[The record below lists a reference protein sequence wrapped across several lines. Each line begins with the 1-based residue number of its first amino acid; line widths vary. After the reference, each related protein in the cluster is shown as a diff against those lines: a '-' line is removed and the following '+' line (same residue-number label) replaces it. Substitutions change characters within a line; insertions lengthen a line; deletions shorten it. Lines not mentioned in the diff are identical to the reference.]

1 MELKNEKIT
10 IEFCD
15 VELDVTFN
23 YSVDNGY
30 WRDSNGDGLPPSEDL
45 FISSVCP
52 TGSDIDISLI
62 IEEGNLMRG
71 LENCVLER
79 ITDLY

>member
-1 MELKNEKIT
+1 MKLKNEKIT

-45 FISSVCP
+45 YISSVCP
-52 TGSDIDISLI
+52 SGTSADISPI
-62 IEEGNLMRG
+62 IESGKLWSA
-71 LENCVLER
+71 LENCVMES
-79 ITDLY
+79 INDLY

>member
-1 MELKNEKIT
+1 MKLKNEKIT

-15 VELDVTFN
+15 VELDVTFD
-23 YSVDNGY
+23 YSVDSGY

-45 FISSVCP
+45 YISSVCP
-52 TGSDIDISLI
+52 KGSDVDISLI
-62 IEEGNLMRG
+62 IEEGNLMRR